1 MKNFSFIG
9 LCKNAKRQS
18 IRKNTLWA
26 MHNLTCS
33 VNRIEV
39 FRYFR
44 LISDPSVIKRIK
56 NTPTIK
62 LLNKNKSNDELLQ
75 KTPQKKKL

>member
-1 MKNFSFIG
+1 MY
-9 LCKNAKRQS
+9 
-18 IRKNTLWA
+18 
-26 MHNLTCS
+26 NLTCS
-33 VNRIEV
+33 VKRIEV

-75 KTPQKKKL
+75 KTPQKNPSKSKLPWPNVLSFI